1 MLVVKNLTKIFSGL
15 KAVDNVSFELERGR
29 IYAFVGPNGAG
40 KTTTMRMIATLEEPT
55 AGEIHVNGLSVYEH
69 PYAIRRLLGYM
80 PDHYGTYPDMTT
92 RDYLEFYARA
102 YELERGQRPSRVEAI
117 MEFTGLNKLNGKKVE
132 TLSKG
137 QRQRLNLGRALVNDP
152 DLLILDEPAAGLD
165 PRARVELRYLML
177 QLAEQGKTLFVSSH
191 ILSELAEISSEMLI
205 IDKGKLVHFGSVSQI
220 QEQMQQAL
228 EISVKVLGDAE
239 AVQRLERLLLE
250 RPNVADIRVLE
261 GETVNFTFHEPQ
273 EAVSRLLRD
282 IVRQEIPVIEFKT
295 LAMTMEDVFMQITG
309 SDME

>member
-1 MLVVKNLTKIFSGL
+1 MLVVKNLTKIFTGL
-15 KAVDNVSFELERGR
+15 KAVDDVSFELERGR

-55 AGEIHVNGLSVYEH
+55 AGEITVNGLSVREN
-69 PYAIRRLLGYM
+69 PYAIRRMLGYM

-102 YELERGQRPSRVEAI
+102 YELERSQRSGRINAI

-152 DLLILDEPAAGLD
+152 DLMILDEPAAGLD

-191 ILSELAEISSEMLI
+191 ILSELAEISNEMLI
-205 IDKGKLVHFGSVSQI
+205 IDKGKLLHFGRVSQI
-220 QEQMQQAL
+220 QDQMQQAL
-228 EISVKVLGDAE
+228 EISVKVHGGDE
-239 AVQRLERLLLE
+239 AVRRLERLLLE
-250 RPNVADIRVLE
+250 RASVADVRVLE
-261 GETVNFTFHEPQ
+261 GDAITFTFHEPQ

-282 IVRQEIPVIEFKT
+282 IVQQEIPVIEFRT